1 MRGVPQKLAQPG
13 NRQAGVFKRRSC
25 GSATTNDV
33 VQSGMAKQ
41 GSYGGQ
47 SMVARLRRVAVCT
60 PRAAGWETD
69 EEGWRK
75 LGYLHSLNFPAA
87 GAQHE
92 ELQRALKEA
101 GAEVIELDGKGLSL
115 DAVYAHDASFMTDYG
130 AICLNMGKAARGG
143 EPARH
148 REFYRQL
155 GIPLVGEIHPPGTM
169 EAGDMVWL
177 DDKTVLVGRGYRT
190 NLAGIE
196 QLRALLGERGVEVV
210 AAPLPHGGGPGCC
223 LHLMSLMSMLDE
235 STVLVDLPWLA
246 AETVQLLCERRLR
259 FVEIDARERD
269 TLACNVL
276 ALGEKRL
283 LAIGENER
291 TNERL
296 REAGFQVRTFAA
308 SELGINGGGGP
319 TCLTRPIWRA

>member
-1 MRGVPQKLAQPG
+1 LHPINFGA
-13 NRQAGVFKRRSC
+13 
-25 GSATTNDV
+25 
-33 VQSGMAKQ
+33 
-41 GSYGGQ
+41 
-47 SMVARLRRVAVCT
+47 AR
-60 PRAAGWETD
+60 
-69 EEGWRK
+69 K
-75 LGYLHSLNFPAA
+75 
-87 GAQHE
+87 QHE
-92 ELQRALKEA
+92 ELRGALEEA
-101 GAEVIELDGKGLSL
+101 GVEMVELDGSGLSL
-115 DAVYAHDASFMTDYG
+115 DAVYAHDGSFMTDDG
-130 AICLNMGKAARGG
+130 AICLNMGKPARGG

-155 GIPLVGEIHPPGTM
+155 GVPVAGEIRPPGTV

-177 DDKTVLVGRGYRT
+177 DHKTLLVGRGYRT
-190 NLAGIE
+190 NGSGIE
-196 QLRALLGERGVEVV
+196 QLRALPGGQGVEVV

-246 AETVQLLCERRLR
+246 AETVQLLCERGLR

-283 LAIGENER
+283 LAIAENER

-296 REAGFQVRTFAA
+296 REAGFQVLTFGA
-308 SELGINGGGGP
+308 SEIGINGGGGP
-319 TCLTRPIWRA
+319 TCLTRPIWRG

>member
-1 MRGVPQKLAQPG
+1 
-13 NRQAGVFKRRSC
+13 
-25 GSATTNDV
+25 
-33 VQSGMAKQ
+33 
-41 GSYGGQ
+41 
-47 SMVARLRRVAVCT
+47 MVAPLRRVAVCT
-60 PRAAGWETD
+60 PAAAGWEAHG
-69 EEGWRK
+69 ERWRE
-75 LGYLHSLNFPAA
+75 LGYLHPVNFGVARE
-87 GAQHE
+87 QHE
-92 ELQRALKEA
+92 ELRRALEEA
-101 GAEVIELDGKGLSL
+101 GVEVVELEGSGLSL
-115 DAVYAHDASFMTDYG
+115 DAVYAHDASFMTDDG

-143 EPARH
+143 EPTRH
-148 REFYRQL
+148 REFYRHL
-155 GIPLVGEIHPPGTM
+155 GVPVAGEIRPPGTV

-177 DDKTVLVGRGYRT
+177 DSKTLLVGRGYRT
-190 NLAGIE
+190 NGAGIE

-246 AETVQLLCERRLR
+246 AETVQLLCERGLR
-259 FVEIDARERD
+259 FVEIDPRERD

-283 LAIGENER
+283 LAIEENGR

-308 SELGINGGGGP
+308 SEIGINGGGGP